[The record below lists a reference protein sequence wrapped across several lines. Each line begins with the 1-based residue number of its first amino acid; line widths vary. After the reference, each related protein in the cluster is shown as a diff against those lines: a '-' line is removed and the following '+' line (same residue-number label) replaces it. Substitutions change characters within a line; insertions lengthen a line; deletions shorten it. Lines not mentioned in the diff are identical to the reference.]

1 MNFLINEV
9 TMLLELILYSDK
21 NVCPW
26 SITEDSHVLID
37 PNSWNK
43 VFLQKLTSP
52 EFLLIHPGEEFLSF
66 IKSSLSMALTVL
78 E

>member
-1 MNFLINEV
+1 
-9 TMLLELILYSDK
+9 MLRELIIYPDK
-21 NVCPW
+21 NVCAW

-43 VFLQKLTSP
+43 MFFQKRTSP
-52 EFLLIHPGEEFLSF
+52 EFLLIHPSEEFLSF
-66 IKSSLSMALTVL
+66 IKSSLSMALTIL